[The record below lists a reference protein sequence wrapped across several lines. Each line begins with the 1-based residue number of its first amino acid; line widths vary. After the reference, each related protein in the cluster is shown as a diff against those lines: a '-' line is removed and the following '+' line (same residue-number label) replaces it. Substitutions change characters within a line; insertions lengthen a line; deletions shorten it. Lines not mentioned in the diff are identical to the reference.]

1 LRGRRGRVSPQFG
14 GGLWKARCPALLQT
28 ALGMRSC
35 GQFAEDKSDGD
46 HSRTRH
52 YGCASSS
59 ACASITRPQVFR
71 VSLVREV
78 VREIH
83 NLFWRIGEIRRRGLD
98 RVGMQIDPCPE
109 IPLPHEQ
116 RESVLAC
123 CIQDTHNLCKSRPVT
138 SPIEVE
144 LFVRGWEAG
153 AAWLF
158 HMSLPSIRND
168 SLR

>member
-1 LRGRRGRVSPQFG
+1 VIIRAQGTMVTPVR
-14 GGLWKARCPALLQT
+14 LLVV
-28 ALGMRSC
+28 
-35 GQFAEDKSDGD
+35 DN
-46 HSRTRH
+46 
-52 YGCASSS
+52 SSS
-59 ACASITRPQVFR
+59 GFRASQ
-71 VSLVREV
+71 VREV

-144 LFVRGWEAG
+144 LFVRGWEA
-153 AAWLF
+153 WCRVVVP
-158 HMSLPSIRND
+158 HESPKYKK
-168 SLR
+168 

>member
-1 LRGRRGRVSPQFG
+1 MTMTKFADWP
-14 GGLWKARCPALLQT
+14 LWLQLLVGVHDTGQDYIT
-28 ALGMRSC
+28 AATLPIRE
-35 GQFAEDKSDGD
+35 FAGDKSDGD

-52 YGCASSS
+52 YGYASSS
-59 ACASITRPQVFR
+59 ACASTTRPHVFR

-78 VREIH
+78 LREIH

-98 RVGMQIDPCPE
+98 RMGMQIDPCPE

-116 RESVLAC
+116 RERALAC

-158 HMSLPSIRND
+158 RN
-168 SLR
+168 SRTEPLA